1 MPEQLPVFKSQESKK
16 VIIMTAQ
23 KSIRLISLADQ
34 SPAAG
39 FGAAHRRDA
48 GRKNRPVRR
57 SAGNPE
63 FSLTR
68 KTIAKKTSAAGRRA
82 DIKPAGRKAAAINSR
97 RAGRT
102 AAAGTSRK
110 VRKGSRSSAF
120 AGARRSLIGIKSR
133 LRTAIVVLSV
143 MLCAI
148 MLLGLKAPAKEGG
161 TKYYK
166 YYTSVTVGY
175 QEDILDIMDRFRDE
189 VHYET
194 ADDYMMEVSRI
205 NNLEYRTGD
214 LLEVHAGD
222 QLIVPYYSTEFR

>member
-1 MPEQLPVFKSQESKK
+1 
-16 VIIMTAQ
+16 MTAQ
-23 KSIRLISLADQ
+23 KSIRLITLADPA
-34 SPAAG
+34 PAAG

-48 GRKNRPVRR
+48 GREIRPVRR
-57 SAGNPE
+57 TAGISE
-63 FSLTR
+63 ASVTR
-68 KTIAKKTSAAGRRA
+68 KSPVKKTAAAGKRA
-82 DIKPAGRKAAAINSR
+82 SMKPAVRKTAAMNR
-97 RAGRT
+97 GKAGRT
-102 AAAGTSRK
+102 AAAGTARTA
-110 VRKGSRSSAF
+110 RKGGRSRAI
-120 AGARRSLIGIKSR
+120 AGARRSLIGFKR
-133 LRTAIVVLSV
+133 RMRTAVVVLAV

-148 MLLGLKAPAKEGG
+148 MLVGLKAPAKEEG

-175 QEDILDIMDRFRDE
+175 HEDILDIMDQYRDDI
-189 VHYET
+189 HYET

>member
-1 MPEQLPVFKSQESKK
+1 MSTGNFFRAKQPGRDDPGIIAHQHISLMK
-16 VIIMTAQ
+16 VIHD
-23 KSIRLISLADQ
+23 IRKDGAFDFTGILMYHHH
-34 SPAAG
+34 PAA
-39 FGAAHRRDA
+39 
-48 GRKNRPVRR
+48 
-57 SAGNPE
+57 
-63 FSLTR
+63 
-68 KTIAKKTSAAGRRA
+68 
-82 DIKPAGRKAAAINSR
+82 
-97 RAGRT
+97 RT
-102 AAAGTSRK
+102 
-110 VRKGSRSSAF
+110 VRKGSRSKAF

-133 LRTAIVVLSV
+133 LRTAIVVLAV

>member
-1 MPEQLPVFKSQESKK
+1 
-16 VIIMTAQ
+16 MTAQ
-23 KSIRLISLADQ
+23 KSIRLITLADQ

-48 GRKNRPVRR
+48 GREIRPVRR
-57 SAGNPE
+57 TAGISE
-63 FSLTR
+63 ASVTR
-68 KTIAKKTSAAGRRA
+68 KSPVKKTAAAGKRA
-82 DIKPAGRKAAAINSR
+82 SMKPAVRKTAAMNR
-97 RAGRT
+97 GKAGRT
-102 AAAGTSRK
+102 AAAGTARTA
-110 VRKGSRSSAF
+110 RKGGRSRVI
-120 AGARRSLIGIKSR
+120 AGARRSLIGFKR
-133 LRTAIVVLSV
+133 R

-148 MLLGLKAPAKEGG
+148 MLVGLKAPAKEEG

-175 QEDILDIMDRFRDE
+175 HEDILDIMDQYRDDI
-189 VHYET
+189 HYET